1 MPADILTLHSV
12 PPSQALTSPVPMAQ
26 EEELAGLECLHQELL
41 CRGLPDNEAR
51 TEVARIAA
59 RKVWDG
65 FAAQLR
71 RHRAAGRQVDANVP
85 AVALGSMQGMTFPL
99 LRHRGD
105 VDFERH
111 STFERLSTTGS
122 ACSTPAEVPAIPDPG
137 MGIGRR

>member
-51 TEVARIAA
+51 TEVARIAS

-65 FAAQLR
+65 LAAQLR
-71 RHRAAGRQVDANVP
+71 RRPPGGRQCARGGPGLDA
-85 AVALGSMQGMTFPL
+85 GHDFPL